1 MNKKGVIEE
10 LGSLVV
16 PLVAIAIVLA
26 VSFLIFSEAK
36 DKVVSITAVSVTQ
49 NETFT
54 GWTSGVYQQLT
65 TTVSGNCMTM
75 SCIIYNGSSAITL
88 STASYNC
95 TAGAG
100 VQLNNASATQVNQT
114 VIVQATCAPATRAF
128 NATGTVQNATQD
140 IPGWLP
146 IIVITIIGGVL
157 IGLVAYFRRK

>member
-54 GWTSGVYQQLT
+54 GWTTGVYQALT

-75 SCIIYNGSSAITL
+75 SCIIYNGSGSSITL

-100 VQLNNASATQVNQT
+100 VQLNNASVTQVNES
-114 VIVQATCAPATRAF
+114 VIVQATCAPTTIAY
-128 NATGTVQNATQD
+128 NATGTIQNATQD

-146 IIVITIIGGVL
+146 IIVITIIGGLL
-157 IGLVAYFRRK
+157 IGLVAFFRR